1 MPANPT
7 PTTPVPERAALRLVS
22 HSQPAAG
29 AIARATV
36 PATAERGAPA
46 IRRAQQTSGS
56 RLAAATGAAYS
67 EEPGGMETVV
77 FPRPMGAAG
86 STIFRDD
93 AAADPA
99 PAPAATPAPAAPPAP
114 SGGGGGGGGDIDEIY
129 DQVIERLRRDLLA
142 DRERMGDVLGDLP

>member
-1 MPANPT
+1 
-7 PTTPVPERAALRLVS
+7 
-22 HSQPAAG
+22 
-29 AIARATV
+29 
-36 PATAERGAPA
+36 
-46 IRRAQQTSGS
+46 
-56 RLAAATGAAYS
+56 
-67 EEPGGMETVV
+67 
-77 FPRPMGAAG
+77 MGAAG